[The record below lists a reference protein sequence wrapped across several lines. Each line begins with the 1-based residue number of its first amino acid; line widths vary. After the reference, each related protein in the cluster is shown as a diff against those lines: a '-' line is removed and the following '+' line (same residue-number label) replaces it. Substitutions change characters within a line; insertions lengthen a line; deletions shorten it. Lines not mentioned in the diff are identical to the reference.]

1 MGANRQIDRLRL
13 AYELRGLPVSRSYRS
28 HGSMIH
34 FEFGELQERQQRG
47 GGSYGEYGIMI
58 EVAAWSLERYR
69 LQVATSASSVKAIDR
84 AVALLV
90 GKKVSRVGLS
100 ETASAIE
107 FSNGFRLILTRD
119 TSLYGDWCPLSE
131 WVLFHNAQPILASN
145 YRGRR
150 LTPG

>member
-1 MGANRQIDRLRL
+1 MRSRMIDRLRL

-34 FEFGELQERQQRG
+34 IQFGELQERQQRG
-47 GGSYGEYGIMI
+47 GGSYGEYGLMV

-69 LQVATSASSVKAIDR
+69 LQISTNASSVKDIDR

-90 GKKVSRVGLS
+90 GKKVSRVEFS
-100 ETASAIE
+100 ETASVIK
-107 FSNGFRLILTRD
+107 FSDGYRLILTRD
-119 TSLYGDWCPLSE
+119 TSLYGDWCPISE
-131 WVLFHNAQPILASN
+131 WLLFHHTEPILASN